1 MRPKKERRESK
12 PGLRRKGLF
21 GEYMLASWGYV
32 EGLVDLFVWDIFRL
46 PAADPISDLFFD
58 LLSQV
63 RFDWKIVTLKHLKVI
78 TNVEYRTIR
87 SLQLKRN
94 KLFHS
99 SGEEFATLF
108 ADQEK
113 REDGMK
119 AAGEATKACAAV
131 YQRQHP
137 ELLSQFQS
145 TQRLREL
152 TKVDKETDGSEMT
165 GN

>member
-1 MRPKKERRESK
+1 MALDLFE
-12 PGLRRKGLF
+12 LRRKGLF

-87 SLQLKRN
+87 PLQLKRN
-94 KLFHS
+94 KLFHF
-99 SGEEFATLF
+99 SGEEFTTLF
-108 ADQEK
+108 ADEKK

-119 AAGEATKACAAV
+119 AADEAIKVCSMV
-131 YQRQHP
+131 LGRKHP
-137 ELLSQFQS
+137 ELLKEPQS
-145 TQRLREL
+145 AQRPRI
-152 TKVDKETDGSEMT
+152 DKGRA
-165 GN
+165 